1 MQKTVFKGNEFKR
14 DDKKVMLQLC
24 KNFAEDEEK
33 LDEVEEV
40 AFEGPTADDLR
51 REAEEFKKQWEIEK
65 KTLLDD
71 TEAQAEQIIK
81 NAENA
86 AFAEVKQKTDEA
98 AVIKQNAQLEAEK
111 IINDA
116 KAEAE
121 RIIAEAQAKS
131 HDDFEQAK
139 ERGFEEGRKQGYDDG
154 NKEAQ
159 RLVDML
165 HQMIDKI
172 ISRRQEIFDEAEQQ
186 IVEMVILV
194 SRKVVKIISEKQRE
208 VVMNNIVQ
216 ALRKVKGRASVT
228 IRVNNSEAKL
238 TTEHAQDFMN
248 AVSNIEHITVV
259 EDSSI
264 EPGGCIVETDF
275 GSIDA
280 RISSQ
285 LSELEQK
292 ILEISP
298 IKSKPK
304 TTEL

>member
-1 MQKTVFKGNEFKR
+1 MQKNVFKGNEFKNK
-14 DDKKVMLQLC
+14 DNKLVLQLC
-24 KNFAEDEEK
+24 RNFAEEEA
-33 LDEVEEV
+33 ENEVVEEV

-51 REAEEFKKQWEIEK
+51 REAEEFKKQWEVEK

-71 TEAQAEQIIK
+71 TEKQAEQIIK

-116 KAEAE
+116 KAEAD
-121 RIIAEAQAKS
+121 RIIAEAQEKS
-131 HDDFEQAK
+131 QQDYKKSCDE
-139 ERGFEEGRKQGYDDG
+139 GFEDGRKAGYEEG
-154 NKEAQ
+154 NKEAE
-159 RLVDML
+159 RLVAML
-165 HQMIDKI
+165 HDIIDKTLA
-172 ISRRQEIFDEAEQQ
+172 RRQEIFDEAEQQ
-186 IVEMVILV
+186 IVDMVILV

-216 ALRKVKGRASVT
+216 ALRKVKGKAAVT
-228 IRVNNSEAKL
+228 IRVNMSEVKL
-238 TTEHAQDFMN
+238 TTEHSKDFIA
-248 AVSNIEHITVV
+248 AVQNIEKISVV

-298 IKSKPK
+298 IRSKPK
-304 TTEL
+304 TSEI